1 MSPGLNFSIYG
12 MQSNT
17 HLKLSELV
25 KSCLLNYTI
34 KKKHISRPLGRGPC
48 KNKKYHAMSKM
59 IVCFCALWGSLA
71 PSDHTKHCRS
81 MLHLFIARGHGH
93 WASEKKFYP
102 LLPQLVRSPNFRK
115 LRSGDPKPLQIL
127 KISWRIRVHFRAK
140 KLGEF
145 FTYFS
150 VWRWEKLRSLKKLVI
165 VYCRTPY
172 MVKIWFGSEKQ
183 TAFFGQKTTLQQ
195 GPKARHTRDTIYI
208 YIYISSETRA
218 EWSRMMLCYAVLYT
232 VMSCV
237 IC

>member
-71 PSDHTKHCRS
+71 PSDHTKQCRS
-81 MLHLFIARGHGH
+81 MLRLFIARGHGH
-93 WASEKKFYP
+93 WACEKKFYP

-150 VWRWEKLRSLKKLVI
+150 VWRWEKLRSLKKTRHCVLSNPIYGQNLVWFWETN
-165 VYCRTPY
+165 CLFL
-172 MVKIWFGSEKQ
+172 VKKPLCSRAPRQDLHAI
-183 TAFFGQKTTLQQ
+183 L
-195 GPKARHTRDTIYI
+195 YI
-208 YIYISSETRA
+208 YHRKPVRNGVGWCCAMQSSTL
-218 EWSRMMLCYAVLYT
+218 WCPV
-232 VMSCV
+232 
-237 IC
+237 